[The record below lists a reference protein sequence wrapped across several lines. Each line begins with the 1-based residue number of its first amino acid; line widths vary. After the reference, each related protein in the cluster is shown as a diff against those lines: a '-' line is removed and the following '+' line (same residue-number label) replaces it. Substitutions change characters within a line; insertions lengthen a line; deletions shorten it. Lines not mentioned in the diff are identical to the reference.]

1 MIQLRDKE
9 TGRELGTIT
18 EAQLQFLMDE
28 FEEESSDDND
38 YYLNTVTLDM
48 LAEGS
53 ADPELVSLLR
63 KGLGDRQEMEIVW
76 VRV

>member
-18 EAQLQFLMDE
+18 EAQLEFLMNE
-28 FEEESSDDND
+28 FEEESTEDND

-48 LAEGS
+48 LAERA
-53 ADPELVSLLR
+53 ADPELVGLLR
-63 KGLGDRQEMEIVW
+63 QSLGSRQEMEIEW
-76 VRV
+76 VRI